1 MSFLIGTFSGPLKL
15 GSIFFPSVVTIFLLL
30 LSDTSIIISAHSEI
44 SIGSIINVKTRVG
57 KEIVVAMKVAAHNFN
72 NSSMHQTLY
81 LHFRDSSGNPLQA
94 AYTAEELLKENVQAI
109 IGMETW
115 EQAALVA
122 DVANKAEVP
131 VVSFSSAAIKKPF
144 ASLLWPFL
152 LQMNT
157 NINEQIRCIAAIV
170 HSFNWH
176 RVIPIYEADVY
187 GGDSGIYAAL
197 TEALQRFG
205 VDIEYHLVL
214 PPSSLLSDESKF
226 IQEEVAKL
234 LSKQSRV
241 FIVLQ
246 ASVSMAIGLFKEAK
260 EVGLVGKDSV
270 WIMTEGITSLLD
282 SFDTSV
288 ISSMEGALGIKTY
301 ISEDNSPF
309 VQFRHQFRKLFRS
322 EYPEEDYSDV
332 GIYALRAHD
341 SIVFLTRAINRL
353 RSSNNTSKALLET
366 ILKSKFS
373 GLSGDFHFNSGEL
386 SQDSV
391 FRIVN
396 VVGRRY
402 KELGFWSKKFGFSS
416 SLVHKESTD
425 KSIGSSMEVLANL
438 IYWPGNL
445 KRTPKGWCMPTEA
458 KPMKFAVPGETSFK
472 KFVKVQWSES
482 SKEINYSGFCIDV
495 FFEVLK
501 ILEESYSPPYE
512 FVPYNGTYDNLVDHV
527 ADKTFDA
534 VIGDVTIL
542 ANRSK
547 YVEFT
552 QPFAESGLTMIV
564 PVKPQADKAWM
575 FLKPFSKGMWGMT
588 AAILVYTVLIVWL
601 LERRSNPEFDG
612 PWHYQLSTALWF
624 TSSSLFFAQRE
635 QIYNNH
641 ARVAVSVWLF
651 VVLALS
657 SSYTATLSSMLTAP
671 RLEANVTDIGWLKK
685 NNAIVGCDGSSFVK
699 RYLENVLG
707 FNPVNIR
714 NISSEYNYPEE
725 FESGRIT
732 AAFLEVPYEKAF
744 LNHHC
749 QGYTV
754 AGSSGRYGGDRFGGL
769 GFVFQKG
776 SPIAADASQAILTL
790 LENGRLKQL
799 EIEWFAPTSDCLT
812 TQSHEKTES
821 LTWHSFWGLYL
832 LSVGTSSL
840 CYLVFVSHQLY
851 EHLHEAYR
859 NLRTKIVNMTLLFMI
874 ALEKTLSLQNPW
886 V

>member
-1 MSFLIGTFSGPLKL
+1 
-15 GSIFFPSVVTIFLLL
+15 
-30 LSDTSIIISAHSEI
+30 
-44 SIGSIINVKTRVG
+44 
-57 KEIVVAMKVAAHNFN
+57 
-72 NSSMHQTLY
+72 
-81 LHFRDSSGNPLQA
+81 
-94 AYTAEELLKENVQAI
+94 
-109 IGMETW
+109 METW

-122 DVANKAEVP
+122 DVANRAQVP
-131 VVSFSSAAIKKPF
+131 IVSFASGALKKPF
-144 ASLLWPFL
+144 AQLLWPFL
-152 LQMNT
+152 IQMNT

-176 RVIPIYEADVY
+176 RVIPIYESDMY
-187 GGDSGIYAAL
+187 GGDSGLFAAL
-197 TEALQRFG
+197 MEALQSFG

-214 PPSSLLSDESKF
+214 PPFSSLSDENKF
-226 IQEEVAKL
+226 IREEVAKL
-234 LSKQSRV
+234 LCKQSRV

-246 ASVSMAIGLFKEAK
+246 ASVSMAIDLFKEAK
-260 EVGLVGKDSV
+260 QMGLVGKDSI

-282 SFDTSV
+282 SVDTSV

-301 ISEDNSPF
+301 ISEDNGPF
-309 VQFRHQFRKLFRS
+309 VQFRKQFRNLFRS
-322 EYPEEDYSDV
+322 EYPEEDNSDV

-341 SIVFLTRAINRL
+341 SIVFLTRAIHEL
-353 RSSNNTSKALLET
+353 SSGNNTSKALLET
-366 ILKSKFS
+366 ILKGNFT
-373 GLSGDFHFNSGEL
+373 GLTGDVHFNNGEL
-386 SQDSV
+386 PQASK

-396 VVGRRY
+396 VVGKRY
-402 KELGFWSKKFGFSS
+402 KELGFWSAKFGFSS
-416 SLVHKESTD
+416 SLVSKESAD
-425 KSIGSSMEVLANL
+425 KLIGDSMEILSDIV
-438 IYWPGNL
+438 YWPGDL
-445 KRTPKGWCMPTEA
+445 KRTPKGWSMPTEA
-458 KPMKFAVPGETSFK
+458 KPMKFAVPGETSFE
-472 KFVKVQWSES
+472 KFVKVEWSKS

-501 ILEESYSPPYE
+501 LLEKSYSLPYE
-512 FVPYNGTYDNLVDHV
+512 FIPYNGTYDDLVDLV

-547 YVEFT
+547 YVDFT

-564 PVKPQADKAWM
+564 PVKLQAEKAWI

-588 AAILVYTVLIVWL
+588 AAILVYTVVIVWL
-601 LERRSNPEFDG
+601 LERQSNPEFDG

-635 QIYNNH
+635 QICNNH

-671 RLEANVTDIGWLKK
+671 RLEPNVTDIGWLKK
-685 NNAIVGCDGSSFVK
+685 NNAVVGCDGSSFVK

-707 FNPVNIR
+707 FNPVNIK
-714 NISSEYNYPEE
+714 NISSEYNYPGE
-725 FESGRIT
+725 FESGSIT

-799 EIEWFAPTSDCLT
+799 EIDWFAPTSDCLT
-812 TQSHEKTES
+812 NQTLEKTES

-840 CYLVFVSHQLY
+840 CYLIFVSPQLY
-851 EHLHEAYR
+851 QHSH
-859 NLRTKIVNMTLLFMI
+859 KIVNISKLLYDSTREI
-874 ALEKTLSLQNPW
+874 IRRLQKSLGEYLNAL
-886 V
+886 